1 MRRILAAATAAL
13 LMLISL
19 AGQHARAVENEPK
32 VVTLS
37 CEGTLTRRTWTNGKP
52 ERWEDPER
60 VQKMGLVVNL
70 IERTVSFAG
79 YVARI
84 GDANAAQVAFGGKQ
98 IGPESKGQD
107 VVIGGEIDR
116 ITGYM
121 DARTTHSS
129 QDKTFGYSAT
139 ESHSEMLCQATNRV
153 F

>member
-1 MRRILAAATAAL
+1 VTRTLIVLSAL
-13 LMLISL
+13 LTVICLSL
-19 AGQHARAVENEPK
+19 AQAEEPT

-37 CEGTLTRRTWTNGKP
+37 CDGTLTRRLWTNGKP

-60 VQKMGLVVNL
+60 IQKIGLVVNL

-84 GDANAAQVAFGGKQ
+84 GDANAAQIAFGGKQ
-98 IGPESKGQD
+98 IGPEAKGQD

-116 ITGYM
+116 ITGHM

-129 QDKTFGYSAT
+129 QDKTLGYSAV
-139 ESHSEMLCQATNRV
+139 ESRYEMLCQATNRV